1 MKIIDS
7 FIDDKKGKLKD
18 IIKLDKGYDYYLGIV
33 VIELEDNSQI
43 IQKCENIFL
52 KSNKNLKLVDICKI
66 DFNNLLIFEMNSDF
80 IKGTINGILMSIS
93 KYLEIDQYT
102 VPYMKTLYNMVFDS
116 WEEQNYFKL
125 YYKDIEYDLRML
137 RSGL

>member
-33 VIELEDNSQI
+33 VMELEDDSQI

-66 DFNNLLIFEMNSDF
+66 DSNNLLIFEMNSDF
-80 IKGTINGILMSIS
+80 IKGTINGVLMSIS

>member
-33 VIELEDNSQI
+33 VMELENNSQI

-52 KSNKNLKLVDICKI
+52 KSNKNLKLIDICKI
-66 DFNNLLIFEMNSDF
+66 DSNNLLIFEMNSDF
-80 IKGTINGILMSIS
+80 IKGTINGVLMSIS

>member
-33 VIELEDNSQI
+33 VMELEDNSQI

-52 KSNKNLKLVDICKI
+52 KSNKNLKLIDICKI
-66 DFNNLLIFEMNSDF
+66 DSNNLLIFEMNSDF
-80 IKGTINGILMSIS
+80 IKGTINGVLMSIS
-93 KYLEIDQYT
+93 KYLEVDQYT

>member
-1 MKIIDS
+1 MKIVDS

-33 VIELEDNSQI
+33 VMELEDNSQI

-52 KSNKNLKLVDICKI
+52 KSNKNLKLIDICKI
-66 DFNNLLIFEMNSDF
+66 DSNNLLIFEMNSDF
-80 IKGTINGILMSIS
+80 IKGTINGVLMSIS

-116 WEEQNYFKL
+116 WEEQIYFKL
-125 YYKDIEYDLRML
+125 YYKDTEYDLRML

>member
-33 VIELEDNSQI
+33 VMELEDNSQI

-66 DFNNLLIFEMNSDF
+66 DSNNLLIFEMNSDF
-80 IKGTINGILMSIS
+80 IKGTINGVLMSIS

-102 VPYMKTLYNMVFDS
+102 VSYMKTLYNMVFDS

>member
-1 MKIIDS
+1 MKIVDS

-33 VIELEDNSQI
+33 VRELEDNSQI

-52 KSNKNLKLVDICKI
+52 KSNKNLKLIDICKI
-66 DFNNLLIFEMNSDF
+66 DSNNLLIFEMNSDF
-80 IKGTINGILMSIS
+80 IKGTINGVLMSIS

-116 WEEQNYFKL
+116 WEEQIYFKL
-125 YYKDIEYDLRML
+125 YYKDTEYDLRML

>member
-1 MKIIDS
+1 M
-7 FIDDKKGKLKD
+7 
-18 IIKLDKGYDYYLGIV
+18 
-33 VIELEDNSQI
+33 ELEDNSQI

-52 KSNKNLKLVDICKI
+52 KSNKNLKLIDICKI
-66 DFNNLLIFEMNSDF
+66 DSNNLLIFEMNSDF
-80 IKGTINGILMSIS
+80 IKGTINGVLMSIS

-125 YYKDIEYDLRML
+125 YYEDIEYDLRML
-137 RSGL
+137 RSGF

>member
-33 VIELEDNSQI
+33 VMELEDNSQI

-52 KSNKNLKLVDICKI
+52 KSNKNLKLIDICKI
-66 DFNNLLIFEMNSDF
+66 DSNNLLIFEMNSDF
-80 IKGTINGILMSIS
+80 IKGTINGVLMSIS

-116 WEEQNYFKL
+116 WEKQNYFKL

>member
-33 VIELEDNSQI
+33 VMELEDNSQI

>member
-33 VIELEDNSQI
+33 VMELEDNAQI

-52 KSNKNLKLVDICKI
+52 KSNKNLKLIDICKI
-66 DFNNLLIFEMNSDF
+66 DSNNLLIFEMNSDF
-80 IKGTINGILMSIS
+80 IKGTINGVLMSIS

>member
-1 MKIIDS
+1 
-7 FIDDKKGKLKD
+7 
-18 IIKLDKGYDYYLGIV
+18 
-33 VIELEDNSQI
+33 
-43 IQKCENIFL
+43 
-52 KSNKNLKLVDICKI
+52 
-66 DFNNLLIFEMNSDF
+66 MNSDF
-80 IKGTINGILMSIS
+80 IKGTINGVLMSIS

>member
-1 MKIIDS
+1 MKIVDS

-33 VIELEDNSQI
+33 VRELEDNSQI

-66 DFNNLLIFEMNSDF
+66 DSNNLLIFEMNSDF
-80 IKGTINGILMSIS
+80 IKGTINGVLMSIS
-93 KYLEIDQYT
+93 KYLGIDQYT

>member
-33 VIELEDNSQI
+33 VMELEDNSQI

-66 DFNNLLIFEMNSDF
+66 DSNNLLIFEMNSDF
-80 IKGTINGILMSIS
+80 IKGTINGVLMSIS

>member
-52 KSNKNLKLVDICKI
+52 KSNKNLKLVDICEI
-66 DFNNLLIFEMNSDF
+66 DSNNLLIFEMNSDF
-80 IKGTINGILMSIS
+80 IKGTINGVLMSIS

>member
-52 KSNKNLKLVDICKI
+52 KSNKNLKLVDICEI
-66 DFNNLLIFEMNSDF
+66 DSNNLLIFEMNSNF
-80 IKGTINGILMSIS
+80 IKGTINGVLMSIS

>member
-33 VIELEDNSQI
+33 VMELEGNSQI

-52 KSNKNLKLVDICKI
+52 KSNKNLKLIDICKI
-66 DFNNLLIFEMNSDF
+66 DSNNLLIFEMNSDF
-80 IKGTINGILMSIS
+80 IKGTINGVLMSIS

>member
-33 VIELEDNSQI
+33 VMELEDNSQI

-52 KSNKNLKLVDICKI
+52 KSNKNLKLIDICKI
-66 DFNNLLIFEMNSDF
+66 DSNNLLIFEMNSDF
-80 IKGTINGILMSIS
+80 IKGTINGVLMSIS

-125 YYKDIEYDLRML
+125 YYEDIEYDLRML

>member
-66 DFNNLLIFEMNSDF
+66 DSNNLLIFEMNSDF

>member
-7 FIDDKKGKLKD
+7 FIVDKKGKLKD

-33 VIELEDNSQI
+33 VMELEDNSQI

-66 DFNNLLIFEMNSDF
+66 DSNNLLIFEMNSDF
-80 IKGTINGILMSIS
+80 IKGTINGVLMSIS

>member
-33 VIELEDNSQI
+33 VMELEDNSQI

-52 KSNKNLKLVDICKI
+52 KSNKNLKLIDICKI
-66 DFNNLLIFEMNSDF
+66 DSNNLLIFEMNSDF
-80 IKGTINGILMSIS
+80 IKGTINGVLMSIS